1 MPIRNAVLVSAFG
14 NRNRII
20 KKQAILEVAIQED
33 MSDRVFLVYDQIVT
47 PLILGTDYLFSGKEV
62 TSFKEGYL
70 LLNEMVWFINTSLF
84 VKKRQQQALLRTKF
98 PELKLRVVIFLPPK

>member
-1 MPIRNAVLVSAFG
+1 MPIRNVFLFSAFG
-14 NRNRII
+14 NRTRII

-33 MSDRVFLVYDQIVT
+33 VSDHVFLVSAQIVT
-47 PLILGTDYLFSGKEV
+47 PLILGTDYLFSGNEV

-70 LLNEMVWFINTSLF
+70 LLNEMVSFINTTLF

-98 PELKLRVVIFLPPK
+98 PELKLRVVIFLPAK